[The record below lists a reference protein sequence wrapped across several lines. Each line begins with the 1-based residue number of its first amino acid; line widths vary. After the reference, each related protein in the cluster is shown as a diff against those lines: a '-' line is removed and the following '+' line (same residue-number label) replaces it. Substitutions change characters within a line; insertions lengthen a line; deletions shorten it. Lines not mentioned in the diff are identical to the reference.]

1 MKVSESTF
9 SPDLVRLF
17 VQSAWNRLGKARLWA
32 ILLTVFGTFGLGF
45 FFFSLLEHSL
55 WMSPA
60 AKLSIWGVFT
70 VILIGLGIW
79 LVRYLKHDSLNNT
92 IWQFTDRFDQAP
104 VRYLIDL
111 TETPETEQSDFH
123 KAAVR
128 QNLELISRE
137 KLDSDLEKFVREHT
151 FSAARRAAGVLFGAG
166 VVLAGLMSAFQPGT
180 VTRVLLAGTQFERP
194 NPFEFLVTPGNK
206 VIEQGT
212 DVEITVQFSD
222 EVPERVVLALKTDA
236 EDTFREV
243 RMDAGPAGGF
253 RTVVT
258 LVFDDFDYQV
268 RMDGYQSDVYR
279 LDVQLLPRFSSLEL
293 TVVPPPHAR
302 LDREVIRYPFTRI
315 QAYPG
320 SRVMILGRTN
330 AMVEQVRLWS
340 RDSGFVELG
349 TGADVEFRGEIEV
362 AGADSLWFEMNDVNG
377 LANRNTFAFTI
388 EPLVDEFP
396 IASLIDPASDI
407 SVLEP
412 SVIPVTYQLS
422 DDFGFSRASLRYE
435 IERSYGSNRT
445 QSGAVRLAVPG
456 ERAAVDQLDWDVS
469 GFGLFPLDVVRFWVE
484 VADND
489 RPGGFKTAQSATVTI
504 RISSVTD
511 ALLAQEEQEQD
522 LADALES
529 FQEAYNQNRQDLER
543 LRQQLTEQQQNPIEQ
558 SREAEA
564 IREQREQLSEQ
575 LEQLQEQFEE
585 LAEEVRTG
593 PELSEETQ
601 RMYEE
606 LQQLMQEI
614 DDPAILEALK
624 ALQDGLQNA
633 DQNMIRD
640 ALEQIDFNEERFQER
655 LNRTAEL
662 FKSLQMNAELDR
674 MSSILEDL
682 AKREEALIGDELPE
696 VDEQLERQEQIRNE
710 LNTLPERLD
719 RLQERGPQ
727 RAQEQLEQLKGQ
739 TDEGIR
745 ESSQRLQEDINEL
758 QEQSGQQDSRQQD
771 SRQQDGQLQE
781 SSPQQQQRR
790 QEIRDQ
796 LQQMQQ
802 SMVQTKAM
810 MNQQR
815 VQVNIQALLGIMQ
828 YLLLLSDAQEN
839 VVTRTGE
846 AIQGSTAF
854 IELARTQRN
863 ITRNFSQITDS
874 LYRVSAEIPSF
885 PNRVNSRKVEVLK
898 NLETS
903 IQWMAER
910 DRNRA
915 TAESRIALGG
925 INEIASLLADLLEA
939 IQNQDGSGSGSGG
952 MSAEQMLEQLQNI
965 SGNQQQ
971 LNQQIQDMINDLQGE
986 RLLQGQMER
995 LDQMARQQNDIRRQL
1010 QQLQQGGGMGSG
1022 DQLMSD
1028 LQRISEEMEDAINDL
1043 RGGVIDRTLISRQ
1056 QNILSRMLQAE
1067 RALNEREQDEER
1079 RGRQPDAINPRLSPT
1094 ELTLE
1099 ALREQIRR
1107 GLQENR
1113 GTRFSDEY
1121 QRLIQRYFELLERA
1135 DER

>member
-9 SPDLVRLF
+9 SPESVRLLLN
-17 VQSAWNRLGKARLWA
+17 STWKRIGRTRLWTIA
-32 ILLTVFGTFGLGF
+32 LTLGGSIGLLI
-45 FFFSLLEHSL
+45 FFFSVLEFNL
-55 WMSPA
+55 WMSPGSKVSLWA
-60 AKLSIWGVFT
+60 IATILLVLLGLWLS
-70 VILIGLGIW
+70 
-79 LVRYLKHDSLNNT
+79 RYLKHNSFKNT
-92 IWQFTDRFDQAP
+92 IWQFSDAYNQAP

-111 TETPETEQSDFH
+111 NEVPVEEQSVYH
-123 KAAVR
+123 KAAIR
-128 QNLELISRE
+128 QNLELISCE
-137 KLDSDLEKFVREHT
+137 KLSHDLKKYVNGHP
-151 FSAARRAAGVLFGAG
+151 FSAAQRSAGVLFGAG
-166 VVLAGLMSAFQPGT
+166 VVLAGLMSAFQPGA
-180 VTRVLLAGTQFERP
+180 VTRVLLAGTPFERP
-194 NPFEFLVTPGNK
+194 NPFEFVLTPGNN

-212 DVEITVQFSD
+212 DAEILIQFTD
-222 EVPERVVLALKTDA
+222 DVPDQVVLALKTDT
-236 EDTFREV
+236 EDAFREV
-243 RMDAGPAGGF
+243 RMEFVSDGSF
-253 RTVVT
+253 RSVIP
-258 LVFDDFDYQV
+258 LVFDDFDYRVQ
-268 RMDGYQSDVYR
+268 MDGYSSETYR
-279 LDVQLLPRFSSLEL
+279 MDVQLLPRFGSLVL
-293 TVVPPPHAR
+293 TVVPPPHTG
-302 LDREVIRYPFTRI
+302 LDPEEIRYPFTRVE
-315 QAYPG
+315 AYPG
-320 SRVMILGRTN
+320 STIEILGRTN
-330 AMVEQVRLWS
+330 APVDEIVLRS
-340 RDSGFVELG
+340 RDSASIELG
-349 TGADVEFRGEIEV
+349 SGADVEFRGEIGV
-362 AGADSLWFEMNDVNG
+362 MGVDSLWFEMKDVNG

-396 IASLIDPASDI
+396 RATLIDPAGDVSI
-407 SVLEP
+407 LEP
-412 SVIPVTYQLS
+412 TVIPVTYQLS
-422 DDFGFSRASLRYE
+422 DDFGFSRATLRYE
-435 IERSYGSNRT
+435 IERSFGSNRT
-445 QSGAVRLAVPG
+445 QSGSVRLAVPG

-469 GFGLFPLDVVRFWVE
+469 GFGLFPMDVIRFWIE

-529 FQEAYNQNRQDLER
+529 FQEAYDQNRQDLER

-564 IREQREQLSEQ
+564 IREQREQLSQQ
-575 LEQLQEQFEE
+575 LEQLQEQFEQ
-585 LAEEVRTG
+585 LGEEVKSG

-614 DDPAILEALK
+614 DDPEILEALK
-624 ALQDGLQNA
+624 ALQEGLQNA
-633 DQNMIRD
+633 DQNMIRE
-640 ALEQIDFNEERFQER
+640 ALEQVDFNEERFQER

-682 AKREEALIGDELPE
+682 AAREEALIGDELPE
-696 VDEQLERQEQIRNE
+696 LEEQLDRQRQIQNE
-710 LNTLPERLD
+710 LNSLPERLD

-727 RAQEQLEQLKGQ
+727 RARETLENLREQTNEGLRNAGERLEQ
-739 TDEGIR
+739 
-745 ESSQRLQEDINEL
+745 DINEL
-758 QEQSGQQDSRQQD
+758 QEQSGQQSSEQQNGQQQD
-771 SRQQDGQLQE
+771 S
-781 SSPQQQQRR
+781 SPQRQQRR

-796 LQQMQQ
+796 LQQMQE
-802 SMVQTKAM
+802 SMEQTKAM

-828 YLLLLSDAQEN
+828 HLLLLSDAQET
-839 VVTRTGE
+839 VVTRTGD
-846 AIQGSTAF
+846 AIQGSAAF
-854 IELARTQRN
+854 IDLARSQRN
-863 ITRNFSQITDS
+863 ITSNFSQITDS

-898 NLETS
+898 NLENTV
-903 IQWMAER
+903 QWMAER

-925 INEIASLLADLLEA
+925 INEIASMLADLLEA

-952 MSAEQMLEQLQNI
+952 MSAEQMMEQLQNI

-1010 QQLQQGGGMGSG
+1010 QQLQQGGGLGSG
-1022 DQLMSD
+1022 DQLMSE
-1028 LQRISEEMEDAINDL
+1028 LQRLSEEMEDAINDL

-1067 RALNEREQDEER
+1067 RALNEREEDEER
-1079 RGRQPDAINPRLSPT
+1079 RGSTPDAIDRLSPS

-1113 GTRFSDEY
+1113 GTRFSEEY

>member
-9 SPDLVRLF
+9 SPESVRLRLN
-17 VQSAWNRLGKARLWA
+17 STWKRLGKVRLWT
-32 ILLTVFGTFGLGF
+32 ILLTLVGTFGLF
-45 FFFSLLEHSL
+45 LFFFSALEHSFWLSPTTKLTL
-55 WMSPA
+55 WG
-60 AKLSIWGVFT
+60 LLT
-70 VILIGLGIW
+70 VTLAGLLFW
-79 LVRYLKHDSLNNT
+79 MARYLKRDSHKESLWKFSSTYN
-92 IWQFTDRFDQAP
+92 QDP

-111 TETPETEQSDFH
+111 AEVPIEDQTEYH
-123 KAAVR
+123 KAAIR
-128 QNLELISRE
+128 QNLELISSE
-137 KLDSDLEKFVREHT
+137 KLTQDLDTYVREHP

-166 VVLAGLMSAFQPGT
+166 VVLAGLMSVFQPGT

-194 NPFEFLVTPGNK
+194 NPFEFLVTPGNN

-212 DVEITVQFSD
+212 DAEITVQFSD
-222 EVPERVVLALKTDA
+222 EVPDQVVLALKTDA
-236 EDTFREV
+236 EDTYREV
-243 RMDAGPAGGF
+243 RMEVGPEGGF
-253 RTVVT
+253 RSVVP
-258 LVFDDFDYQV
+258 LVFDDFDYRV
-268 RMDGYQSDVYR
+268 RMDGYQSETYR
-279 LDVQLLPRFSSLEL
+279 LDVQLLPRFSSLVL
-293 TVVPPPHAR
+293 TVEPPPHTG
-302 LDREVIRYPFTRI
+302 LENEVIRYPFTRVE
-315 QAYPG
+315 AYPG
-320 SRVMILGRTN
+320 SRIEILGRTN
-330 AMVEQVRLWS
+330 APVDEIILRS
-340 RDSGFVELG
+340 RDSDSMELG
-349 TGADVEFRGEIEV
+349 SGADVEFRGEIGV
-362 AGADSLWFEMNDVNG
+362 MGADSLWFEMKDVNG

-396 IASLIDPASDI
+396 RATLIDPAGDV

-422 DDFGFSRASLRYE
+422 DDFGFSRATLRYE
-435 IERSYGSNRT
+435 IERSYGSNRA
-445 QSGAVRLAVPG
+445 QSGSVRLAVPG

-469 GFGLFPLDVVRFWVE
+469 GFGLFPMDVIRFWIE

-489 RPGGFKTAQSATVTI
+489 APGGFKTAQSATVTI

-529 FQEAYNQNRQDLER
+529 FQEAYDQNRQDLER

-564 IREQREQLSEQ
+564 IREQREQLSQQ
-575 LEQLQEQFEE
+575 LEQIQEQFEQ
-585 LAEEVRTG
+585 LGEEVQTG

-614 DDPAILEALK
+614 DDPKILEALK
-624 ALQDGLQNA
+624 ALQEGLQNA
-633 DQNMIRD
+633 DQNMIRE
-640 ALEQIDFNEERFQER
+640 ALEQVDFNEERFQER

-682 AKREEALIGDELPE
+682 AAREEALIGDELPE
-696 VDEQLERQEQIRNE
+696 FEEQLDRQRQIQNE
-710 LNTLPERLD
+710 LNSLPERLD

-727 RAQEQLEQLKGQ
+727 RARETLENLREQTNEGLRETGEQLQQ
-739 TDEGIR
+739 
-745 ESSQRLQEDINEL
+745 DINEL
-758 QEQSGQQDSRQQD
+758 QEQSGQQNSQ
-771 SRQQDGQLQE
+771 QQDGRPQE

-790 QEIRDQ
+790 QEVRDQ

-802 SMVQTKAM
+802 SMEQTKAM

-828 YLLLLSDAQEN
+828 HLMLLSDAQETL
-839 VVTRTGE
+839 VTRTGD
-846 AIQGSTAF
+846 AIQGSAAF
-854 IELARTQRN
+854 IELARSQRN
-863 ITRNFSQITDS
+863 ITSNFSQITDS

-898 NLETS
+898 NLENTV
-903 IQWMAER
+903 QWMAER
-910 DRNRA
+910 DRNRS

-925 INEIASLLADLLEA
+925 INEIASMLADLLEA

-952 MSAEQMLEQLQNI
+952 MSAEQMMEQLQNI

-971 LNQQIQDMINDLQGE
+971 LNQQIQDMINDMQGE

-1010 QQLQQGGGMGSG
+1010 QQLQQGGGLGSG
-1022 DQLMSD
+1022 DQLTSE
-1028 LQRISEEMEDAINDL
+1028 LQRLSEEMEDAINDL

-1067 RALNEREQDEER
+1067 RALNEREEDEER
-1079 RGRQPDAINPRLSPT
+1079 RGNAPDAIDRLSPS

-1113 GTRFSDEY
+1113 GTRFSEEY

-1135 DER
+1135 DEGSRL

>member
-9 SPDLVRLF
+9 STDSVRSKLN
-17 VQSAWNRLGKARLWA
+17 SAWKRLGKARIWA
-32 ILLTVFGTFGLGF
+32 FLLSLGGTFGFFL
-45 FFFSLLEHSL
+45 FFFSVLEHNL

-60 AKLSIWGVFT
+60 AKFSLWGLVICVLIVLSF
-70 VILIGLGIW
+70 W
-79 LVRYLKHDSLNNT
+79 LSRYLKLDSFKET
-92 IWQFTDRFDQAP
+92 TWKFTDKYDLAP

-111 TETPETEQSDFH
+111 TDVPVDEQSAYH
-123 KAAVR
+123 KAAIR
-128 QNLELISRE
+128 QNLELIPID
-137 KLDSDLEKFVREHT
+137 KLSADLDRYVNNHPI
-151 FSAARRAAGVLFGAG
+151 SAALRTSGVLFGAG
-166 VVLAGLMSAFQPGT
+166 VVLAGLMSVFQT
-180 VTRVLLAGTQFERP
+180 NAVTRVLLAGTPFERP
-194 NPFEFLVTPGNK
+194 NPYEFVVAPGNN

-212 DVEITVQFSD
+212 DAEISIQFTD
-222 EVPERVVLALKTDA
+222 DVPEQVVLAIKTDS
-236 EDTFREV
+236 ENSFREV
-243 RMDAGPAGGF
+243 RMETDSDGSYRSLIP
-253 RTVVT
+253 
-258 LVFDDFDYQV
+258 LVFDDFDYLV
-268 RMDGYQSDVYR
+268 RMDGYQSETYR
-279 LDVQLLPRFSSLEL
+279 MDVQLLPRFSSLVL
-293 TVVPPPHAR
+293 TVVPPPHTG
-302 LDREVIRYPFTRI
+302 LEREEVRYPFTRI
-315 QAYPG
+315 EAYPG
-320 SRVMILGRTN
+320 SKIEILGRTN
-330 AMVEQVRLWS
+330 AVMDEVKLWS
-340 RDSGFVELG
+340 RDSAATGLVS
-349 TGADVEFRGEIEV
+349 GADVEFRGEIEV
-362 AGADSLWFEMNDVNG
+362 SGADSLWFEMKDVNG

-396 IASLIDPASDI
+396 RATLIDPASDI
-407 SVLEP
+407 SILEP
-412 SVIPVTYQLS
+412 TLLPITYQLS

-435 IERSYGSNRT
+435 IERSYGSNRS
-445 QSGAVRLAVPG
+445 QSGAMRLDVPE
-456 ERAAVDQLDWDVS
+456 ERAELNQLDWDVS
-469 GFGLFPLDVVRFWVE
+469 GFGLFPLDVIRFWIE

-504 RISSVTD
+504 TISSVTD

-522 LADALES
+522 LADALET
-529 FQEAYNQNRQDLER
+529 FQESYDQNRQDLER

-564 IREQREQLSEQ
+564 IREQREQLSQQ
-575 LEQLQEQFEE
+575 LEQLQEQFEQ
-585 LAEEVRTG
+585 LGEEVQTG

-614 DDPAILEALK
+614 DDPAILEALQ
-624 ALQDGLQNA
+624 ALQEGLQNA
-633 DQNMIRD
+633 DQNMIRE
-640 ALEQIDFNEERFQER
+640 ALEQVDFNEERFQER

-674 MSSILEDL
+674 MSSILKDL
-682 AKREEALIGDELPE
+682 AAREDALIGEDLPE
-696 VDEQLERQEQIRNE
+696 LIEQIDRQQQIRNE

-727 RAQEQLEQLKGQ
+727 RAREKLEELRDQ
-739 TDEGIR
+739 TNDGIR
-745 ESSQRLQEDINEL
+745 ESNQRLQEDINEL
-758 QEQSGQQDSRQQD
+758 QEQSGQQNNQ
-771 SRQQDGQLQE
+771 QQDGQPQE

-790 QEIRDQ
+790 QEVRDQ

-802 SMVQTKAM
+802 SMEQTKAM

-828 YLLLLSDAQEN
+828 HLLLLSDAQET
-839 VVTRTGE
+839 VVTRTSDV
-846 AIQGSTAF
+846 IQGSAAF
-854 IELARTQRN
+854 IELARSQRN
-863 ITRNFSQITDS
+863 ITSNFSQITDS

-898 NLETS
+898 NLENT

-910 DRNRA
+910 DQNRS
-915 TAESRIALGG
+915 TAESRTALGG
-925 INEIASLLADLLEA
+925 INEIASMLADLLEA
-939 IQNQDGSGSGSGG
+939 IQNQEGSGSGSGG

-971 LNQQIQDMINDLQGE
+971 LNQQIQDMINDIQGE

-1010 QQLQQGGGMGSG
+1010 QQLQQGGGLGSG
-1022 DQLMSD
+1022 DQLMSE
-1028 LQRISEEMEDAINDL
+1028 LQRLSEEMEDAINDL

-1067 RALNEREQDEER
+1067 RALNEREEDDER
-1079 RGRQPDAINPRLSPT
+1079 RGNTPDAIDRLSPS

-1113 GTRFSDEY
+1113 GTQFSEEY
-1121 QRLIQRYFELLERA
+1121 QRLIQRYFELLERL
-1135 DER
+1135 EVGSR